1 MKKIWIQIHVKKRQ
15 MINFNDIQHII
26 CEGEEGVTEEN
37 ISSDTRSQEIVF
49 ARQLVFSFL
58 KKYTKYSLKK
68 IGSFYN
74 KDHATVLSSIAAVNN
89 RIDTDKIVKRRY
101 MEYDIKIYKLD
112 NLKNEVYKDW
122 LLEISER
129 VMQQIKDYKPIDYDL
144 IIVYNRLIEK
154 L

>member
-1 MKKIWIQIHVKKRQ
+1 

-37 ISSDTRSQEIVF
+37 ISSIKRDQEIVF
-49 ARQLVFSFL
+49 ARQLVFYFL

-129 VMQQIKDYKPIDYDL
+129 VMQQIKDYKPVDYDL

>member
-1 MKKIWIQIHVKKRQ
+1 

-74 KDHATVLSSIAAVNN
+74 KDHATVLSSIEAVNN
-89 RIDTDKIVKRRY
+89 RIETDKIVKRRF

-129 VMQQIKDYKPIDYDL
+129 VMQQIKDYKPVDYDL